1 VVECLIASRRFG
13 APTAIMTNPVI
24 PADHPQ
30 RAAIMDEVHARPVEI
45 VPEACRVRRLVL
57 VMPGEA
63 GAMQRA
69 FERFAAFR
77 QTAGVAVP
85 QSGTRQYSFETAQ
98 RAVTWEF
105 HNEFVTITWRAVSDD
120 QENWPDDI
128 GLDAIGDGTLIGA
141 MRVDVIADATVP
153 ERLMPGFNL
162 ASLCVSDVENGKA
175 QMATDFVPDA
185 ARFTR
190 FEFAA
195 GALTMLRRSILLRRL
210 LEVETYRSMALLGLP
225 LARAASAELREME
238 TELSTVIGDLSDAT
252 TPQGAQTVL
261 DALHRLSV
269 RSGQLSERLGYRFA
283 AGRAYG
289 EVLRTRLTG
298 LRESG
303 TNLGST
309 LTHYIGNRVDPG
321 LATCAAIEQRLQVLS
336 DKIERAIGL
345 LNVRIS
351 VDMQVQNAALLDNIA
366 RTARSQFLLQ
376 RTVEGLSTIAISYYL
391 LGIVSY
397 LLGGPLTELHWDKT
411 WALTI
416 AAPLVVL
423 VVWLMARSVRRAH
436 DIK

>member
-1 VVECLIASRRFG
+1 MSTN
-13 APTAIMTNPVI
+13 API
-24 PADHPQ
+24 PPDHPNRQ
-30 RAAIMDEVHARPVEI
+30 AIMDEVHARPVEI

-57 VMPGEA
+57 VMPGEP

-77 QTAGVAVP
+77 RTAGIELP
-85 QSGTRQYSFETAQ
+85 QTGTRQYSFVTPE
-98 RAVTWEF
+98 RAITWEF
-105 HNEFVTITWRAVSDD
+105 HTEFVTVTWRAASDD
-120 QENWPDDI
+120 RQSWPDDI
-128 GLDAIGDGTLIGA
+128 GLDAIGEGMLISA
-141 MRVDVIADATVP
+141 MRIDVIADVTVP
-153 ERLMPGFNL
+153 ERLLPSFNL
-162 ASLCVSDVENGKA
+162 ASLCLSDIETGKA
-175 QMATDFVPDA
+175 QVVTDFTPDGD
-185 ARFTR
+185 RFTR

-195 GALTMLRRSILLRRL
+195 GGLTTLRRSILLRRL
-210 LEVETYRSMALLGLP
+210 LEIETYRNMALLGLP
-225 LARAASAELREME
+225 LARSASHDLREME
-238 TELSTVIGDLSDAT
+238 TELSAVIGNLSDAT
-252 TPQGAQTVL
+252 TPKGAQTVL

-289 EVLRTRLTG
+289 EVLRTRLAG
-298 LRESG
+298 LREAG
-303 TNLGST
+303 TNKGST

-321 LATCAAIEQRLQVLS
+321 LATCAAIEQRLAVLS
-336 DKIERAIGL
+336 SKIERAIGL

-366 RTARSQFLLQ
+366 QTSRSQFLLQ

-397 LLGGPLTELHWDKT
+397 LLAGPLTQLHWDKT
-411 WALTI
+411 MALSI
-416 AAPLVVL
+416 AAPFVVL